1 MLQKLLYI
9 FSIIIITAGANL
21 QAQELNDSYLW
32 LEEVD
37 GVKALD
43 WVKQHDAVT
52 VEKLQ
57 KYPGFES
64 LQNKSLEILNSKGRI
79 AMPTLHG
86 EHIYNFWMDAVNE
99 RGLWRRS
106 ILQSY
111 LSGTPDWET
120 IIDIDALARDE
131 KEKWVYKGA
140 DFLYP
145 ENKKCLVFLSIG
157 GGDATVVREFDLVK
171 KEFIKNGFY
180 LPEAKNNV
188 SWMNENTLYLG
199 TNFGEGSM
207 TESGYPRITKLWKRG
222 TKISEAVTLFEGEVK
237 DVSVSAYAVNTP
249 ERQYQFV
256 DRGLDFFSSLRYTVI
271 DGKLK
276 PFEIQ
281 KDAEFNGIFK
291 NQILIQLKSDW
302 NIDGK
307 NFLQGSLLGIDYDKF
322 LAGDRN
328 FAVIIRPEP
337 RASIGTIS
345 TTKNYLLVKM
355 LNNVSA
361 ELYRYT
367 FENSNWNKQKV
378 DAPAFGDIAVVA
390 ADDFSDKYFYTYRSF
405 LSPTTLY
412 FADDMGAMQKLKSLP
427 GFFETGNLKVEQ
439 HEAVSKDGTKIPYFL
454 VSSKD
459 LKLTG
464 DQPTLILAYGG
475 FEVSYQPFYSG
486 TIGANWLEKGGVFVL
501 ANLRG
506 GGEFGPQWHLSA
518 IKQNRQKV
526 NDDLIAVSE
535 DVISRKITSP
545 KHLGIQGGSNGG
557 LLVGSVYLQRPDL
570 YNAILCQV
578 PLLDMKRYNKLLA
591 GASWVGE
598 YGNPDVAEEWEYISK
613 YSPYQNIKKDQ
624 KYPPVFLITSTRDD
638 RVHPGHAR
646 KMGAKLEEMGHP
658 FFYYENTEGGH
669 GAGVTNKQ
677 IAFETA
683 LTYSYLWM
691 QLGNK

>member
-21 QAQELNDSYLW
+21 QAQALNDPYLW

-79 AMPTLHG
+79 AMPALHG
-86 EHIYNFWMDAVNE
+86 DFIYNFWMDAVNE

-106 ILQSY
+106 PLESY
-111 LSGTPDWET
+111 LTGSPEWET
-120 IIDIDALARDE
+120 IIDIDALAKDE

-145 ENKKCLVFLSIG
+145 ENKKCLVFLSKG

-171 KEFIKNGFY
+171 KEFIKDGFY

-188 SWMNENTLYLG
+188 SWMDENTLYLG
-199 TNFGEGSM
+199 TNFGEGSL

-222 TKISEAVTLFEGEVK
+222 TQMSKAVTLFEGEAK
-237 DVSVSAYAVNTP
+237 DVSVSAYTINTP
-249 ERQYQFV
+249 ERKYQFV
-256 DRGLDFFSSLRYTVI
+256 DRGLDFFTSKRYTLTGEKV
-271 DGKLK
+271 KA
-276 PFEIQ
+276 FEIQ
-281 KDAEFNGIFK
+281 EDAEFSGIFK

-302 NIDGK
+302 NIGGK
-307 NFLQGSLLGIDYDKF
+307 NYLQGSLLGIDYDKF

-328 FAVIIRPEP
+328 FAVIIKPEP
-337 RASIGTIS
+337 RASIGTVS
-345 TTKNYLLVKM
+345 TTKNYLLIKM
-355 LNNVSA
+355 LNNVSG

-367 FENSNWNKQKV
+367 FTNGSWSKQKV
-378 DAPAFGDIAVVA
+378 DAPAFGDLAVVA

-412 FADDMGAMQKLKSLP
+412 YTDGKGAMQKLKSLP

-454 VSSKD
+454 VASKD

-464 DQPTLILAYGG
+464 DHPTLILAYGG

-486 TIGANWLEKGGVFVL
+486 TIGANWMEKGGVFVL

-535 DVISRKITSP
+535 DVINREITSS

-570 YNAILCQV
+570 YNAVLCQV
-578 PLLDMKRYNKLLA
+578 PLLDMGRYNKLLA

-598 YGNPDVAEEWEYISK
+598 YGNPDVPEEWEYISK
-613 YSPYQNIKKDQ
+613 YSPYQNIKKDR
-624 KYPPVFLITSTRDD
+624 KYPPIFLITSTRDD